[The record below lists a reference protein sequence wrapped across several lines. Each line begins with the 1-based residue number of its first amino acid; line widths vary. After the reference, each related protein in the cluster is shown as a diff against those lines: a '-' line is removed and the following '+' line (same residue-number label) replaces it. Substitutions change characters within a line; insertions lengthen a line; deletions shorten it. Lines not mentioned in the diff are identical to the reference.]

1 MSKPKKARLEDGN
14 VSLEENAPKTTGW
27 FDIPYEMRKI
37 VIDEM
42 DTKTRC
48 RFTICS
54 NKCEE
59 EAKMSKKYLQSLKIG
74 RGIHPELYIGHD
86 ASGYHYCLEFIDIS
100 DLTEVKS
107 FVVYKTTQ
115 YDENSYSDKTVMKW
129 MKIIE
134 NEKAE
139 DVRMRYLNEILEKYQ
154 KTIVSFALED
164 EDFPKRGFN
173 LKMLENLSDIEDK
186 TDKDLVGNGL
196 FDASQ
201 IIGCWQLRAEN
212 TKLTYQQ
219 VLELDPWF
227 GTIRCDEFNQSKL
240 LEYIDLFRQG
250 KIRQSL
256 GVLTVYTRNLSDR
269 IDIDEIAEFVGCTD
283 VDIEHFGWTQFF
295 VRMNLANRK
304 VLVEFNFY
312 HDHFSIDPYP

>member
-1 MSKPKKARLEDGN
+1 MTEPKKRRIEEEN
-14 VSLEENAPKTTGW
+14 VSLEKNAPKTTGW
-27 FDIPYEMRKI
+27 FD
-37 VIDEM
+37 
-42 DTKTRC
+42 
-48 RFTICS
+48 
-54 NKCEE
+54 
-59 EAKMSKKYLQSLKIG
+59 
-74 RGIHPELYIGHD
+74 
-86 ASGYHYCLEFIDIS
+86 
-100 DLTEVKS
+100 
-107 FVVYKTTQ
+107 
-115 YDENSYSDKTVMKW
+115 
-129 MKIIE
+129 
-134 NEKAE
+134 
-139 DVRMRYLNEILEKYQ
+139 MRYLNEILEKYQ

-173 LKMLENLSDIEDK
+173 LKMLENL
-186 TDKDLVGNGL
+186 T
-196 FDASQ
+196 
-201 IIGCWQLRAEN
+201 EN

-269 IDIDEIAEFVGCTD
+269 IDIDEIVEFVGCTD

-312 HDHFSIDPYP
+312 PHHFSIDPYP